1 MTDLQKVAIVIDY
14 QNVHMTA
21 RDVFM
26 PNDPIHFALIDP
38 VKYAKRLIQV
48 KNDDI
53 KFSRAEK
60 GLTLPDCQLACIEVF
75 RGIPVAEAD
84 PDGYRRNLKQKSTWE
99 REACLNHLD
108 LHITYRPLKYRSRM
122 LNGESRIDTSYPPQ
136 EIGVDV
142 LCALAVTRLARSGD
156 YDCVILAS
164 RDTDLIPALDE
175 AHQTQTKTRIEA
187 AKWFSPTVAFT
198 RGALHV
204 DKSWKLWT
212 TSMDEADFE
221 ASRDRTNY
229 DYS

>member
-84 PDGYRRNLKQKSTWE
+84 PDGYRRNLKQKSTLE
-99 REACLNHLD
+99 R
-108 LHITYRPLKYRSRM
+108 
-122 LNGESRIDTSYPPQ
+122 
-136 EIGVDV
+136 
-142 LCALAVTRLARSGD
+142 
-156 YDCVILAS
+156 
-164 RDTDLIPALDE
+164 
-175 AHQTQTKTRIEA
+175 
-187 AKWFSPTVAFT
+187 
-198 RGALHV
+198 
-204 DKSWKLWT
+204 
-212 TSMDEADFE
+212 
-221 ASRDRTNY
+221 
-229 DYS
+229 